1 MKRLFAAAL
10 ILMAAGSALA
20 SGTSASLSWT
30 LATQYT
36 DGQTLPVSAIKETLI
51 QWRRPGNPTVVGSM
65 RIAAPGASVV
75 VPGLVCGAFEFT
87 ATTILAAGPPPS
99 DELGPV
105 PYTTGVVC
113 KPNPPSGLTAT

>member
-1 MKRLFAAAL
+1 MKRLFAAFW
-10 ILMAAGSALA
+10 LMLAAGSALA
-20 SGTSASLSWT
+20 SGTSANLSWM

-51 QWRRPGNPTVVGSM
+51 QWRRPGNPTVVGSV

-87 ATTILAAGPPPS
+87 ATTILTAGPPPS

-105 PYTTGVVC
+105 AYTTGVVC